1 MSIRMKMYF
10 NVLAVI
16 SFIALITYL
25 LDRPKSLNSVRP
37 PIVEGT
43 KTIIEQDGSG
53 NFIVMGTIDNISIS
67 MLIDTG
73 ASSVVVSEKM
83 AERAGL
89 SSDSQVEIATA
100 NGITKGYTAI
110 IKNIQIGNLLGEN
123 VEAVIVPNLQISHA
137 LIGMSFLK
145 KVNFEKYG
153 SHLILTP
160 QL

>member
-1 MSIRMKMYF
+1 MSIRMKVYF
-10 NVLAVI
+10 NVLAVVF
-16 SFIALITYL
+16 FIALMTYL
-25 LDRPKSLNSVRP
+25 LDRPKSLNSVRS

-73 ASSVVVSEKM
+73 ASRVVVSEKM
-83 AERAGL
+83 AEKAGL
-89 SSDSQVEIATA
+89 FSDSKVEVATA
-100 NGITKGYTAI
+100 NGITNGYTAV

-123 VEAVIVPNLQISHA
+123 IEAVIVPNLRISHA

-153 SHLILTP
+153 SQLILSP
-160 QL
+160 QM